1 MQFGERVRELRKQ
14 RGLTQQKLAV
24 LLDVSLSYISKVENE
39 RLNAGDYPSEV
50 FVLKLAK
57 ALDAD
62 EDELLLLTDRVPAAI
77 RQRIRERPDAF
88 RELAKADDSLLDQF
102 LAMAGAKVPR
112 TSKTE

>member
-1 MQFGERVRELRKQ
+1 MQFGERVRDLRKQ

-39 RLNAGDYPSEV
+39 RLNAGDYPSEA
-50 FVLKLAK
+50 FVVNLAK

-77 RQRIRERPDAF
+77 RRRIRERPDLF
-88 RELAKADDSLLDQF
+88 KRITSLSDQEIESLLSH
-102 LAMAGAKVPR
+102 
-112 TSKTE
+112 TSK